1 MLKQFP
7 VSLMIVFI
15 TLFLLSSCSFPTGQS
30 ETPEAPEILGTP
42 EALETPEVPGTAVS
56 IPDTGVEEQN
66 YLPGRMSQLIG
77 AEVRDEQNQAG
88 GEVVEIILNRYGLPE
103 YMVIASGDRYVPVP
117 WTAFSWDDEAGQ
129 AVYKMDRNLLD
140 GAPAYTSLDDFPDL
154 YSNNWDQEVI
164 GHWVEQVELPGATD
178 RLPAS
183 SFVPRKVSIALDS
196 QAVDFEGEAI
206 GPVEEVLFNQA
217 EQRGYVVI
225 RIGEQF
231 VPIPW
236 DEFDWDP
243 VITHMV
249 YLYENERLQ
258 NAPRYGA
265 LQELDTTQPDWDHDI
280 NQFWQTP

>member
-7 VSLMIVFI
+7 VSLMILFI

-30 ETPEAPEILGTP
+30 ETPEAPETQ
-42 EALETPEVPGTAVS
+42 EATETQEAPVS
-56 IPDTGVEEQN
+56 IPDTGIEEWDN
-66 YLPGRMSQLIG
+66 LPGRMSQVIG
-77 AEVRDEQNQAG
+77 ADVRDEQDQAV
-88 GEVVEIILNRYGLPE
+88 GEAVEIILNRYGLPE
-103 YMVIASGDRYVPVP
+103 YMVIASGDKLIPVP

-129 AVYKMDRNLLD
+129 AVYQMDRTILD
-140 GAPAYTSLDDFPDL
+140 GAPAYTGVDDFPDL
-154 YSNNWDQEVI
+154 YSNNWDQEVT
-164 GHWVEQVELPGATD
+164 GHWIDQVDLPGASE
-178 RLPAS
+178 RMPAINY
-183 SFVPRKVSIALDS
+183 VPRKVTLALES
-196 QAVDFEGEAI
+196 QTVDFEGEAI
-206 GPVEEVLFNQA
+206 GPVEEVLFNQV

-231 VPIPW
+231 VPVPW

-243 VITHMV
+243 VNTHLV

-265 LQELDTTQPDWDHDI
+265 LQELDTTQPDWDHNI

>member
-30 ETPEAPEILGTP
+30 ETLEAPEAN
-42 EALETPEVPGTAVS
+42 EANEVPVS
-56 IPDTGVEEQN
+56 IPDTGVEEQE
-66 YLPGRMSQLIG
+66 YLPGRISQVIG
-77 AEVRDEQNQAG
+77 AEVRDEQNQAV

-129 AVYKMDRNLLD
+129 AVYQLDRNILD
-140 GAPAYTSLDDFPDL
+140 GAPAYTGLDDFPDL
-154 YSNNWDQEVI
+154 YSNNWDQEVT
-164 GHWVEQVELPGATD
+164 GHWIDQVGLPGASE
-178 RLPAS
+178 RMPAS
-183 SFVPRKVSIALDS
+183 SFVPRKVTLALES

-217 EQRGYVVI
+217 EERGYAVI
-225 RIGEQF
+225 QDGEQF
-231 VPIPW
+231 IPIPW

-243 VITHMV
+243 VNARLI
-249 YLYENERLQ
+249 YLYENERLH

-265 LQELDTTQPDWDHDI
+265 LQELETSLPDWDHEID
-280 NQFWQTP
+280 QYWRTP